1 MKNKNITERITYLAL
16 IFSIGFMPGISGA
29 DLSLMS
35 DMSEVRQVAVLE
47 IKTTDVLVV
56 DPEVEAE
63 DIETEVVVLPE
74 VSPDSESLESEEATS
89 EVFANSSLFTAGE
102 QELFQPEIVGH
113 EQISEDL
120 LPSKCSVA
128 DFNADSIIDTRDI
141 LDYLNAWNE
150 EDPSTDVDEN
160 GVIDEADFKLFLSI
174 WMGCKDCLRADF
186 NSDGTYN
193 SLDILAFLNAYNA
206 GEDSADFND
215 DGVINSDDFN
225 YFLAI
230 WQSCKEGS
238 EFIIPDPGGGT
249 KDGDIKGPVDGIEID
264 RDKIGGGDDGDGGGN
279 GGGGGNNGG
288 GSSGGGR
295 SGDFNRGGGGGL
307 VLGADS
313 EDDLEGLREELRN
326 LIEQMI
332 ALLQSELNKK
342 LAMAESGA
350 ERAVFVEGVV
360 LGESVEAQEL
370 EPVEEEQVEVVANEN
385 LEEVVEESED
395 EGSRSWLW
403 LILILILAVIIFLV
417 LKKKKQ

>member
-35 DMSEVRQVAVLE
+35 EVRQVTVLE
-47 IKTTDVLVV
+47 TETTGVFVV

-63 DIETEVVVLPE
+63 VVETEVVVLPE
-74 VSPDSESLESEEATS
+74 VFSGSKSLESEEVIS
-89 EVFANSSLFTAGE
+89 EVLVSSSRFTAGE

-128 DFNADSIIDTRDI
+128 DFNEDSIIDTRDI
-141 LDYLNAWNE
+141 LDFLNAWNE

-279 GGGGGNNGG
+279 GGGGGNDGG
-288 GSSGGGR
+288 GSSGGFI
-295 SGDFNRGGGGGL
+295 SGGGGL

-332 ALLQSELNKK
+332 ALLQSELNKR
-342 LAMAESGA
+342 LAMAESGT

-403 LILILILAVIIFLV
+403 LILILILAIIIFLV

>member
-35 DMSEVRQVAVLE
+35 EVRQVTVLE
-47 IKTTDVLVV
+47 TETTGVFVV

-63 DIETEVVVLPE
+63 VVETEVVVLPE
-74 VSPDSESLESEEATS
+74 VFSGSKSLESEEVIS
-89 EVFANSSLFTAGE
+89 EVLVSSSRFTAGE

-128 DFNADSIIDTRDI
+128 DFNEDSIIDTRDI
-141 LDYLNAWNE
+141 LDFLNAWNE

-264 RDKIGGGDDGDGGGN
+264 RDKIGGGDDGNGDGGGN
-279 GGGGGNNGG
+279 DGG

-342 LAMAESGA
+342 LAMAESGT

-370 EPVEEEQVEVVANEN
+370 EPVEEEQVEVVADEN

-403 LILILILAVIIFLV
+403 LILILILAIIIFLV

>member
-35 DMSEVRQVAVLE
+35 EVSQVTVLE
-47 IKTTDVLVV
+47 TETTGVFVV

-63 DIETEVVVLPE
+63 VVETEVVVLPE
-74 VSPDSESLESEEATS
+74 VFSGSKSLESEEVIS
-89 EVFANSSLFTAGE
+89 EVLVSSSRFTAGE
-102 QELFQPEIVGH
+102 QELFQPEIVEH

-128 DFNADSIIDTRDI
+128 DFNEDSIIDTRDI
-141 LDYLNAWNE
+141 LDFLNAWNE

-264 RDKIGGGDDGDGGGN
+264 RDKIGGGDDGGGN
-279 GGGGGNNGG
+279 GGGGGNDGG

-342 LAMAESGA
+342 LAMAESGT

-403 LILILILAVIIFLV
+403 LILILILAIVIFLV

>member
-35 DMSEVRQVAVLE
+35 EVRQVTVLE
-47 IKTTDVLVV
+47 TETTGVFVV

-63 DIETEVVVLPE
+63 VVETEVVVLPE
-74 VSPDSESLESEEATS
+74 VSPDSESLESGEVVSEAL
-89 EVFANSSLFTAGE
+89 VSSSGFTAGE

-128 DFNADSIIDTRDI
+128 DFNEDSIIDTRDI
-141 LDYLNAWNE
+141 LDFLNAWNE
-150 EDPSTDVDEN
+150 EDLSTDVDEN

-186 NSDGTYN
+186 NGDGTYN

-238 EFIIPDPGGGT
+238 EFTIPDPGGGT

-264 RDKIGGGDDGDGGGN
+264 RDKIGGGDDDGGN
-279 GGGGGNNGG
+279 GGGGGNDGG

-332 ALLQSELNKK
+332 ALLQSELNKR
-342 LAMAESGA
+342 LAMAESGT

-403 LILILILAVIIFLV
+403 LILILILAIIIFLV

>member
-35 DMSEVRQVAVLE
+35 EVRQVTVLE
-47 IKTTDVLVV
+47 TETAGVFVV

-63 DIETEVVVLPE
+63 VVETEVVVLPE
-74 VSPDSESLESEEATS
+74 VFSNSDSLKSEEVIS
-89 EVFANSSLFTAGE
+89 EALVGSSGFTALE

-128 DFNADSIIDTRDI
+128 DFNEDSIIDTRDI
-141 LDYLNAWNE
+141 LDFLNAWNE

-174 WMGCKDCLRADF
+174 WMDCKDCLRADF
-186 NSDGTYN
+186 NGDETYN
-193 SLDILAFLNAYNA
+193 SLDILAFLNAYNV

-230 WQSCKEGS
+230 WQSCKEGA
-238 EFIIPDPGGGT
+238 EFTIPDPGGGT
-249 KDGDIKGPVDGIEID
+249 KDGDIGGPVDGIEID
-264 RDKIGGGDDGDGGGN
+264 KDKGGDGDGGGN
-279 GGGGGNNGG
+279 GGGGGNDGG

-295 SGDFNRGGGGGL
+295 SGGFSGGGL

-342 LAMAESGA
+342 LAMAESGT

-370 EPVEEEQVEVVANEN
+370 EPVDEEQVEVVVDEN
-385 LEEVVEESED
+385 LEEGVEESED
-395 EGSRSWLW
+395 EGSRSWFW
-403 LILILILAVIIFLV
+403 LILILIFAIVIFLV